1 MDKYS
6 GYVIITYV
14 VTLGLLVAYLVWMWL
29 RLKALKNENE
39 GAPLAEDGRR

>member
-29 RLKALKNENE
+29 RLRALKNE
-39 GAPLAEDGRR
+39 GAPVAGDDRR

>member
-29 RLKALKNENE
+29 RLKALKDE